1 VRRPGAA
8 LLLIQRD
15 RDQSGVR
22 PPYSKVVYDAPH
34 LMLYLSQVLGRPIR
48 DLEGERV
55 ATIKDIIVRLGGDD
69 HPPVTGLVARYRRR
83 DFFLPRWHL
92 TVLNQQ
98 GARLNSDILDLRPF
112 VRRESE
118 VLLARDVLDKQLID
132 VDGKRVVRVN
142 DVQIIEAAGDW
153 RVTGADVSLQ
163 GLWRR
168 LAPAG
173 FAGSKRSVEVLDWAD
188 VGYLATDAATVQLKS
203 SSDKLAR
210 LHPVEIAR
218 LAEALSYHHGSEV
231 VESLDDETAA
241 ETLEEMPAE
250 SQARILGDMDQERA
264 ADILEWMSPDEAADV
279 LGDLPED
286 KAEELLGL
294 MEHDE
299 QADVVE
305 LLPYEDDTA
314 GGLMTTEFVTLPR
327 ALTVGEA
334 LARLREMAETPN
346 MIYYLYVVEKEES
359 WKLVG
364 VIALRS
370 LILAEPSMPL
380 EEVMRTEFQQAD
392 PEEPAKE
399 VAQRIAEYNL
409 LALPVID
416 ESGDILGII
425 TVDDAMEF
433 LLPKDWRQRLP
444 RLFG

>member
-1 VRRPGAA
+1 
-8 LLLIQRD
+8 
-15 RDQSGVR
+15 
-22 PPYSKVVYDAPH
+22 
-34 LMLYLSQVLGRPIR
+34 MLYLSQVLGRPVR
-48 DLEGERV
+48 DLDGERV
-55 ATIKDIIVRLGGDD
+55 ATIKDVIVRLGEED
-69 HPPVTGLVARYRRR
+69 HPKVIGLVARYRRR
-83 DFFLPRWHL
+83 EFFLARWRV
-92 TVLNQQ
+92 TEFNEQ
-98 GARLNSDILDLRPF
+98 GVQLKSDILDLRPF
-112 VRRESE
+112 VRREGE

-142 DVQIIEAAGDW
+142 DVQIIEAAAEW

-173 FAGSKRSVEVLDWAD
+173 FMGTRRPVEVLDWAD

-203 SSDKLAR
+203 ASGRLAR

-250 SQARILGDMDQERA
+250 RQARILGDMDEERA

-279 LGDLPED
+279 LGDLPEE

-294 MEHDE
+294 MDHEE
-299 QADVVE
+299 QADVAE

-327 ALTVGEA
+327 ELTVGEA
-334 LARLREMAETPN
+334 LARLRQMAETPN
-346 MIYYLYVVEKEES
+346 MIYYLYVVEAEGS
-359 WKLVG
+359 WNLVG

-370 LILAEPSMPL
+370 LILADPAAPL
-380 EEVMRTEFQQAD
+380 ADVMRSEFQQAHPD
-392 PEEPAKE
+392 EPAKE

-409 LALPVID
+409 LALPVVD
-416 ESGDILGII
+416 EPGDILGII
-425 TVDDAMEF
+425 TVDDAMEI
-433 LLPKDWRQRLP
+433 LLPKDWRQRFP

>member
-1 VRRPGAA
+1 
-8 LLLIQRD
+8 
-15 RDQSGVR
+15 
-22 PPYSKVVYDAPH
+22 
-34 LMLYLSQVLGRPIR
+34 MLYLSQVLGRPIR

-55 ATIKDIIVRLGGDD
+55 ATVKDVIVRLGSDE

-83 DFFLPRWHL
+83 DFFLSRWRM
-92 TVLNQQ
+92 TELNEY
-98 GARLNSDILDLRPF
+98 GVRLNSDILDLRPF
-112 VRRESE
+112 VRRENE

-142 DVQIIEAAGDW
+142 DVQINEAAGDY

-173 FAGSKRSVEVLDWAD
+173 FVGTKNPVEVLDWAD

-250 SQARILGDMDQERA
+250 RQAKILADMDQERA

-279 LGDLPED
+279 LGDLPEE

-334 LARLREMAETPN
+334 LARLREMAQTPN
-346 MIYYLYVVEKEES
+346 MIYYLYVVETEDS
-359 WKLVG
+359 WRLLG

-370 LILAEPSMPL
+370 LILADPSAPL

-392 PEEPAKE
+392 PSEPANE
-399 VAQRIAEYNL
+399 VAKRIAEYNL

-416 ESGDILGII
+416 EGGDILGII
-425 TVDDAMEF
+425 TVDDAMEI

>member
-1 VRRPGAA
+1 
-8 LLLIQRD
+8 
-15 RDQSGVR
+15 
-22 PPYSKVVYDAPH
+22 
-34 LMLYLSQVLGRPIR
+34 MLYLSQVLGRPIR
-48 DLEGERV
+48 DLEGESV
-55 ATIKDIIVRLGGDD
+55 ATVKDVITRLGEED
-69 HPPVTGLVARYRRR
+69 HPQVTGLVARYRRR
-83 DFFLPRWHL
+83 DFFVPRWRI
-92 TVLNQQ
+92 TEISESGV
-98 GARLNSDILDLRPF
+98 RLNSDILDLRPF
-112 VRRESE
+112 ERREGE
-118 VLLARDVLDKQLID
+118 VLLARNVLDKQLID

-142 DVQIIEAAGDW
+142 DVQLIGAESAW

-173 FAGSKRSVEVLDWAD
+173 FMGTRRPVEVIDWSD
-188 VGYLATDAATVQLKS
+188 VGYLATNEAAVQLKS
-203 SSDKLAR
+203 ARGKLAR

-241 ETLEEMPAE
+241 ETLEEMPTAQ
-250 SQARILGDMDQERA
+250 QARIIGDMDEERA

-279 LGDLPED
+279 LGDLPEE

-294 MEHDE
+294 MEGEE

-327 ALTVGEA
+327 ELTVGAA
-334 LARLREMAETPN
+334 LARLRDMAETPN
-346 MIYYLYVVEKEES
+346 MIYYLYVVEAEES
-359 WKLVG
+359 WKLIG

-370 LILAEPSMPL
+370 LILADPSAPL
-380 EEVMRTEFQQAD
+380 AAVMRTEFQSAHAD
-392 PEEPAKE
+392 EPARD

-416 ESGDILGII
+416 QTGDILGII
-425 TVDDAMEF
+425 TVDDAMEI
-433 LLPKDWRQRLP
+433 LLPKNWRQRLP

>member
-1 VRRPGAA
+1 
-8 LLLIQRD
+8 
-15 RDQSGVR
+15 
-22 PPYSKVVYDAPH
+22 
-34 LMLYLSQVLGRPIR
+34 MLYLSQVLGRPIR
-48 DLEGERV
+48 DLEGLRV
-55 ATIKDIIVRLGGDD
+55 ATVKDVIVRLGED
-69 HPPVTGLVARYRRR
+69 HPPVTGFVARYRRR
-83 DFFLPRWHL
+83 DFFLPRWRI
-92 TVLNQQ
+92 TDLNEQ
-98 GARLNSDILDLRPF
+98 GVRLNSDILDLRPF
-112 VRRESE
+112 GRREGE

-142 DVQIIEAAGDW
+142 DVQIIEAAGEW

-173 FAGSKRSVEVLDWAD
+173 FAGTRRPVEVLDWAD

-250 SQARILGDMDQERA
+250 TQARILSDMDEERA

-279 LGDLPED
+279 LGDLPEE

-299 QADVVE
+299 QADVAE

-334 LARLREMAETPN
+334 LARLREMAQTPN

-359 WKLVG
+359 WKLLG

-370 LILAEPSMPL
+370 LILADPSMPL

-416 ESGDILGII
+416 DSGDILGII
-425 TVDDAMEF
+425 TVDDAMEI

>member
-1 VRRPGAA
+1 V
-8 LLLIQRD
+8 
-15 RDQSGVR
+15 
-22 PPYSKVVYDAPH
+22 
-34 LMLYLSQVLGRPIR
+34 LYLSQVLGRPIR
-48 DLEGERV
+48 DLDGLPV
-55 ATIKDIIVRLGGDD
+55 ATVKDVIVRLGEDD

-83 DFFLPRWHL
+83 DFFLSRWRITEL
-92 TVLNQQ
+92 SQNGV
-98 GARLNSDILDLRPF
+98 RLNTDILDLRPF

-142 DVQIIEAAGDW
+142 DVQIIQAASDW

-173 FAGSKRSVEVLDWAD
+173 FVGTRKPVEVLDWAD

-250 SQARILGDMDQERA
+250 HQVRILGDMDQERA

-279 LGDLPED
+279 LGDLPEE

-294 MEHDE
+294 MEDEE
-299 QADVVE
+299 QADVAE

-346 MIYYLYVVEKEES
+346 MIYYLYVVEEENS
-359 WKLVG
+359 WRLCG

-380 EEVMRTEFQQAD
+380 EGVMRTEFQLGRPQ
-392 PEEPAKE
+392 EPARE

-409 LALPVID
+409 LALPVVD

-425 TVDDAMEF
+425 TVDDAMEI

>member
-1 VRRPGAA
+1 
-8 LLLIQRD
+8 
-15 RDQSGVR
+15 
-22 PPYSKVVYDAPH
+22 
-34 LMLYLSQVLGRPIR
+34 MLYLSQVLGRPIR
-48 DLEGERV
+48 DMEGERV
-55 ATIKDIIVRLGGDD
+55 ATIKDVIVRLGEGE
-69 HPPVTGLVARYRRR
+69 HPPVTGFVARYRRR
-83 DFFLPRWHL
+83 DFFLPRWRIAEFKE
-92 TVLNQQ
+92 Q
-98 GARLNSDILDLRPF
+98 GARLNSDVLDLRPF

-142 DVQIIEAAGDW
+142 DVQLIEAAGEW

-168 LAPAG
+168 LLPQG
-173 FAGSKRSVEVLDWAD
+173 FAGHKRAVEVLDWAD

-218 LAEALSYHHGSEV
+218 LAESLSYHQGAEV
-231 VESLDDETAA
+231 IEGLDDETAA
-241 ETLEEMPAE
+241 EALEEMPAE
-250 SQARILGDMDQERA
+250 HQARIISDMDEERA

-279 LGDLPED
+279 LGDLPEE
-286 KAEELLGL
+286 KAEDLLNR
-294 MEHDE
+294 MEGEE
-299 QADVVE
+299 QADVAE

-327 ALTVGEA
+327 SLTVGEA

-346 MIYYLYVVEKEES
+346 MIYYLYVVEEEGS

-370 LILAEPSMPL
+370 LILADQNAPL
-380 EEVMRTEFQQAD
+380 EDVMRYDFQKARPD
-392 PEEPAKE
+392 DSARA
-399 VAQRIAEYNL
+399 VAQVIAEYNL
-409 LALPVID
+409 LALPVVD
-416 ESGDILGII
+416 ADGEILGII
-425 TVDDAMEF
+425 TVDDAMEI
-433 LLPKDWRQRLP
+433 LLPKGWRPRLP

>member
-1 VRRPGAA
+1 
-8 LLLIQRD
+8 
-15 RDQSGVR
+15 
-22 PPYSKVVYDAPH
+22 
-34 LMLYLSQVLGRPIR
+34 MLYLSQVLGRPIR

-55 ATIKDIIVRLGGDD
+55 ATIKDIIVRLGADD

-83 DFFLPRWHL
+83 DFFLPRWRI
-92 TVLNQQ
+92 TMLNQQ

-112 VRRESE
+112 GRRESE

-173 FAGSKRSVEVLDWAD
+173 FAGSKRPVEVLDWAD

-250 SQARILGDMDQERA
+250 SQARILSDMDQERA

-359 WKLVG
+359 WKLLG

-370 LILAEPSMPL
+370 LILADPSMPL

-425 TVDDAMEF
+425 TVDDAMEI

>member
-1 VRRPGAA
+1 
-8 LLLIQRD
+8 
-15 RDQSGVR
+15 
-22 PPYSKVVYDAPH
+22 
-34 LMLYLSQVLGRPIR
+34 MLYLSQVLGRPIR

-55 ATIKDIIVRLGGDD
+55 ATVKDVIVRLGEGD

-83 DFFLPRWHL
+83 DFFLSRWRMAD
-92 TVLNQQ
+92 LNLR
-98 GARLNSDILDLRPF
+98 GVRLNSDILDLRPF
-112 VRRESE
+112 VRREGE
-118 VLLARDVLDKQLID
+118 VLLAKDVLDKQLID

-142 DVQIIEAAGDW
+142 DVQIIEAADQW

-168 LAPAG
+168 LAPSG
-173 FAGSKRSVEVLDWAD
+173 FVGTKKTVEVLDWAD

-203 SSDKLAR
+203 SSGKLAR

-250 SQARILGDMDQERA
+250 RQVQILGEMDQERA

-279 LGDLPED
+279 LGDLPEE

-294 MEHDE
+294 MEQEE
-299 QADVVE
+299 QADVAE

-327 ALTVGEA
+327 QLTVGEA

-346 MIYYLYVVEKEES
+346 MIYYLYVVEAEGS
-359 WKLVG
+359 WKMMG

-370 LILAEPSMPL
+370 LILADPAMPL
-380 EEVMRTEFQQAD
+380 EEAMRSEFQ
-392 PEEPAKE
+392 
-399 VAQRIAEYNL
+399 
-409 LALPVID
+409 
-416 ESGDILGII
+416 
-425 TVDDAMEF
+425 
-433 LLPKDWRQRLP
+433 
-444 RLFG
+444 

>member
-1 VRRPGAA
+1 
-8 LLLIQRD
+8 
-15 RDQSGVR
+15 
-22 PPYSKVVYDAPH
+22 
-34 LMLYLSQVLGRPIR
+34 MLYLSQVLGRPIR

-55 ATIKDIIVRLGGDD
+55 ATVKDVIVRLGTDD

-83 DFFLPRWHL
+83 DFFLSRWR
-92 TVLNQQ
+92 VSELNEN
-98 GARLNSDILDLRPF
+98 GVRLNSDILDLRPF
-112 VRRESE
+112 VRREAE

-142 DVQIIEAAGDW
+142 DVQIIETGKDW
-153 RVTGADVSLQ
+153 RVTGADVSMQ

-168 LAPAG
+168 LAPSG
-173 FAGSKRSVEVLDWAD
+173 FVGTRKPVEVLDWAD

-250 SQARILGDMDQERA
+250 HQARILSELDEERA

-279 LGDLPED
+279 LGDLPEE

-294 MEHDE
+294 MEGEE
-299 QADVVE
+299 QADVAE

-327 ALTVGEA
+327 ELTVGEA

-346 MIYYLYVVEKEES
+346 MIYYLYVVEREDS
-359 WKLVG
+359 WKLCG

-370 LILAEPSMPL
+370 LILADPSMPL
-380 EEVMRTEFQQAD
+380 EEVMRTEFQKA
-392 PEEPAKE
+392 ETGEPARE

-409 LALPVID
+409 LALPVVD
-416 ESGDILGII
+416 EADEILGII
-425 TVDDAMEF
+425 TVDDAMEI
-433 LLPKDWRQRLP
+433 LLPKDWRQQIP
-444 RLFG
+444 RLFGVR

>member
-1 VRRPGAA
+1 
-8 LLLIQRD
+8 
-15 RDQSGVR
+15 
-22 PPYSKVVYDAPH
+22 
-34 LMLYLSQVLGRPIR
+34 MLYLSQVLGRPIR

-55 ATIKDIIVRLGGDD
+55 ATVKDVIVRLGEQD
-69 HPPVTGLVARYRRR
+69 HPPVTGLVARFGRR
-83 DFFLPRWHL
+83 DFFLSRWRI
-92 TVLNQQ
+92 TELNEQ
-98 GARLNSDILDLRPF
+98 GVRLNSDKLNLRPF
-112 VRRESE
+112 VRRDGE
-118 VLLARDVLDKQLID
+118 VLLARNVLDKQLID

-142 DVQIIEAAGDW
+142 DVLLIDVAGDW

-173 FAGSKRSVEVLDWAD
+173 FVGTRKPVEVIDWSN
-188 VGYLATDAATVQLKS
+188 VGYLATDEAVRLKS
-203 SSDKLAR
+203 SFGKLAR

-241 ETLEEMPAE
+241 ETLEEMPSE
-250 SQARILGDMDQERA
+250 RQAQIIGDMNQERA

-279 LGDLPED
+279 LGDLPQE

-294 MEHDE
+294 MEDEE
-299 QADVVE
+299 QADVAE

-327 ALTVGEA
+327 ELTVGEA

-346 MIYYLYVVEKEES
+346 MIYYLYVVEGEGS
-359 WKLVG
+359 WKLLG

-370 LILAEPSMPL
+370 LILADPSVPL
-380 EEVMRTEFQQAD
+380 ADVMRTEFQMAHPD
-392 PEEPAKE
+392 EPANE

-416 ESGDILGII
+416 ETGDILGII
-425 TVDDAMEF
+425 TVDDAMEI
-433 LLPKDWRQRLP
+433 LLPRDWRQRLP